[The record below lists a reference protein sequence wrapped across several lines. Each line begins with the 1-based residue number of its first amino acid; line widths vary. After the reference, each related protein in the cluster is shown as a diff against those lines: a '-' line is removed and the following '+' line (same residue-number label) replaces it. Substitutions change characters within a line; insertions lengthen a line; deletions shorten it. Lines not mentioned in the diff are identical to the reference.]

1 MRADVVVVA
10 AGAWT
15 PVLVPHLAALLA
27 PVGQPVFH
35 FRPASAV
42 LFSWPRMVTWTGD
55 VRTTGWYGFAAN
67 GQGVVKIANH
77 GAGVPVDPRGPRQ
90 VPGGAE
96 QRFRAFLRDAMPALA
111 DAPLSYQ
118 RLCLYCDTPDGD
130 FLIDR
135 DPERPDL
142 VVATGGSGHA
152 FKFAPMLGGIIADV
166 VEDRENVHARRF
178 AWRTPGQ
185 GAAGSVTD
193 AARCRE

>member
-1 MRADVVVVA
+1 VA

-15 PVLVPHLAALLA
+15 PVLLPHLAALLE

-35 FRPASAV
+35 FQPADAA

-55 VRTTGWYGFAAN
+55 VKATGWYGFAASS
-67 GQGVVKIANH
+67 QGVVKIANH
-77 GAGVPVDPRGPRQ
+77 GAGVAVDPRNPRQ
-90 VPGGAE
+90 VPEGAE
-96 QRFRAFLRDAMPALA
+96 QRFRAFLRDALPALA
-111 DAPLSYQ
+111 DAPLADQ

-135 DPERPDL
+135 DPARPGL

-152 FKFAPMLGGIIADV
+152 FKFAPVLGGIIADV
-166 VEDRENVHARRF
+166 VEDKENACAQRF

-185 GAAGSVTD
+185 DAAHDTARSAVE